1 MASVTRLSLNGAMEA
16 RGQDPATTP
25 RHGHDAAQ
33 IEGAALLA
41 MLDQISEANNK
52 AMEAISEAAELK
64 IQLRQIEAAAEDRE
78 QATEAMN
85 ELVDRMVHGSRR
97 ERREARREAR
107 RRTPP
112 T

>member
-1 MASVTRLSLNGAMEA
+1 
-16 RGQDPATTP
+16 
-25 RHGHDAAQ
+25 
-33 IEGAALLA
+33 
-41 MLDQISEANNK
+41 
-52 AMEAISEAAELK
+52 
-64 IQLRQIEAAAEDRE
+64 
-78 QATEAMN
+78 MN